1 MLLLEFKERDW
12 DVGVTGK
19 DMPRALLERSGPTRW
34 RGGPTRGAERAD
46 SLAERADAKAKRERG
61 AGVEEKGIALLVLQ
75 FAHVLTDVYFSPES
89 EARTSP
95 ESDARPDPGCAVRFS
110 SESDA

>member
-1 MLLLEFKERDW
+1 MVAITGIERARL
-12 DVGVTGK
+12 G
-19 DMPRALLERSGPTRW
+19 
-34 RGGPTRGAERAD
+34 RGCYRKGYAASVAGAERAD